1 MPRFG
6 IKAQVSLLSLGFL
19 AIPWFAWTYWQEI
32 QETAIAAQGRVQ
44 LIETKAIATSLVAT
58 QANIADLLAADEDSE
73 LEKYALSAPSLMS
86 PIRLDGDFS
95 DWTTQ
100 QETIESFNSGFSVW
114 ESASALPSEAAFG
127 LAVAQN
133 ENYLFLALNVRDNRL
148 QFRKP
153 NHLRLDLNDHVQLT
167 YENEA
172 GKLQRVIIPSQG
184 EGNLASYFTDADW
197 KYGVDIQ
204 DPGQRVESII
214 SSHKTGIQGYWQATE
229 QGYAIE
235 LRIAKAQLYGVSPR
249 LHVAVVDVDSYVD
262 SYSNSYSDSSASSSE
277 NSYAANQ
284 AQLGPAAIIASL
296 PKHLEDQLNPL
307 GLHARELQRV
317 IDQLK
322 NTYAR
327 LWIYDRLG
335 REWAYASRE
344 SNTGVL
350 PISFETECVQ
360 NALTQA
366 NGLLQY
372 VKDGSE
378 QLSRII
384 ACYPIVDQGKTLGVV
399 VIDES
404 ASHVL
409 AQEEHKVKDIA
420 LRLGAVVVIILVVLF
435 AYAVVLVRRIVRL
448 SSESQLSIDSHGRI
462 QKTKIEA
469 SKNFPDELGDLSRS
483 MSTLLEKQKSY
494 TAFLERI
501 PQTLRHEISNPL
513 NKLGTSLELLLD
525 SRPELNDDRYVKRLE
540 SATDQIGK
548 ITAHLTEAASLESAM
563 QAEVLT
569 EIDLNKFLARYFAS
583 WDAEIEVQAFEQ
595 SPFVILGDASRLEQ
609 LFDKLLDNAC
619 SFRSPNGSVIVRV
632 EQKDQSLEVFIEN
645 DGPLLDIKDASHL
658 FSPMVS
664 TRSSGAEIHLG
675 LGLHIAK
682 LIADKHRAILSAQ
695 NRRDGSGVVF
705 SVSWRRA

>member
-58 QANIADLLAADEDSE
+58 QANIGELLAADEDSE
-73 LEKYALSAPSLMS
+73 LEKYALSAPSLVS

-148 QFRKP
+148 QFRKT

-172 GKLQRVIIPSQG
+172 GKLQRVIIPWQG
-184 EGNLASYFTDADW
+184 EGNLASYFTDAEW
-197 KYGVDIQ
+197 TYGVDIQ
-204 DPGQRVESII
+204 DPGQSVESII
-214 SSHKTGIQGYWQATE
+214 PSHKTGIQGYWQATE

-249 LHVAVVDVDSYVD
+249 LHVAVVDVDSYADGYADRYVG
-262 SYSNSYSDSSASSSE
+262 SSE
-277 NSYAANQ
+277 NSYADNEP
-284 AQLGPAAIIASL
+284 QLGPAAIIASL

-435 AYAVVLVRRIVRL
+435 AYAVLLVRRIVRL
-448 SSESQLSIDSHGRI
+448 SRESQRSIDSHGRI

-569 EIDLNKFLARYFAS
+569 EIDLNKFLIRYFTS

-595 SPFVILGDASRLEQ
+595 SPFVIQGDASRLEQ

-619 SFRSPNGSVIVRV
+619 SFRSSSGSVIVRV

-645 DGPLLDIKDASHL
+645 DGPLLDIEDASHL

-682 LIADKHRAILSAQ
+682 LIADKHRAILRAQ
-695 NRRDGSGVVF
+695 NRADGSGVEF
-705 SVSWRRA
+705 SVSWRKG